1 MGGRRVRTVGWPSEG
16 PIVANSSLS
25 RLPRLLPLTLRNVHS
40 QVAKQ
45 ASHETAVHASCAL
58 QLRLKR
64 RRHPH
69 RVRHPGSSRGSLY
82 DLADPCS
89 GFSTEGD
96 IPKSSSDLCFTLSP
110 MPRRQKTSGHVRRA
124 GQGTP
129 KPAHEPLLTPRTED
143 KSDN

>member
-45 ASHETAVHASCAL
+45 ASHEAAIHASRAL

-69 RVRHPGSSRGSLY
+69 RVPTSWLVARIAIRPR
-82 DLADPCS
+82 ADPCS
-89 GFSTEGD
+89 GFSKGD
-96 IPKSSSDLCFTLSP
+96 IPKSSSHLCFTLSP
-110 MPRRQKTSGHVRRA
+110 MPRRQKTSGHVRRG

-129 KPAHEPLLTPRTED
+129 KLAHEPLLTPRTED